1 MLHQQKPTLEV
12 KSKVTATHIV
22 TAKMTPRD
30 PHEEDDEM
38 TQYLASMRNE
48 KAKGMTDSDFDTDLE
63 EDFGE
68 SARHARAMR

>member
-1 MLHQQKPTLEV
+1 
-12 KSKVTATHIV
+12 
-22 TAKMTPRD
+22 MTPRD